1 MCMARKNIFEIL
13 NEKVNIDTEI
23 NKIKRLVLEA
33 TIEETMSAYNIVEF
47 VDEFCLHDWKQRGR
61 YISCEEIKEALDLGL
76 FEQMTC
82 SYTDEEILI
91 YLEYLCNLMWLCNR
105 YLNEQVYYRA
115 SLEYIYLCE
124 NIASIVDSLN
134 YEIQEFPDEEK
145 VLIVEKNAAA
155 TAVAEIVESNIAYE
169 IIEYNHHLM
178 KGDIGR
184 KQKILKVLADK
195 IEPMRSEL
203 KKIDKELES
212 NVGYLL
218 NKMNIR
224 HNNVEGKNAIEYV
237 KNLSDEELEAWYDET
252 YQMLLLCILE
262 YDNIERNK
270 KVVDLKK
277 IIEQ

>member
-1 MCMARKNIFEIL
+1 MARKNIFEIL
-13 NEKVNIDTEI
+13 NENNSLDEDI
-23 NKIKRLVLEA
+23 NRIKKLFWGN
-33 TIEETMSAYNIVEF
+33 TIHWGNSGVSVEKF
-47 VDEFCLHDWKQRGR
+47 VDIVCWSDWKQRGK
-61 YISCEEIKEALDLGL
+61 YISCEDMKSALGL
-76 FEQMTC
+76 QIFEEMDCNYDAEKT
-82 SYTDEEILI
+82 IL
-91 YLEYLCNLMWLCNR
+91 YLEYMCNMMR
-105 YLNEQVYYRA
+105 
-115 SLEYIYLCE
+115 LCE
-124 NIASIVDSLN
+124 NRIEEVAYCNTTKRYSFLKENIFHLVDCLN
-134 YEIQEFPDEEK
+134 CEVRVFINDEK
-145 VLIVEKNAAA
+145 VLIVEKNPAV
-155 TAVAEIVESNIAYE
+155 TAVAEIVESDVAYE
-169 IIEYNHHLM
+169 VIEYNHTLM

-270 KVVDLKK
+270 KVANLKK